1 MKTRLLWFLALAV
14 LMFGLKALP
23 GAPEERRDNAEAQAA
38 IQKVG
43 EAFVEAFHKGD
54 AKAVAAFW
62 APDGDYTDETG
73 QELKGREAI
82 EKAFA
87 NLFAEN
93 KGLKVHIES
102 TALRFVTADTA
113 VEDGTTEVYPPNGGP
128 PSKARY
134 TNFLVKKDGQWLL
147 SSVREAPFIPPG
159 NYRYLRGLEF
169 ALGDWTGEGPEG
181 AVERLSVAWSQ
192 NQNFLA
198 VTFSTTAKDIPV
210 GAASQR
216 IGWDPAAKR
225 IRAWIFDESGGFG
238 DGTWTRD
245 GDKWVCK
252 STHVRQ
258 DGKKAAATYL
268 LTPVDAD
275 TLTLQA
281 RDRTEDGK
289 QIPDTR
295 ELKLKRV
302 K

>member
-1 MKTRLLWFLALAV
+1 MRTRLLWFVALGVV
-14 LMFGLKALP
+14 LLGLNALP
-23 GAPEERRDNAEAQAA
+23 GADGKRADNAEAQAA
-38 IQKVG
+38 IQKLG
-43 EAFVEAFHKGD
+43 ESFVEAFHRGD
-54 AKAVAAFW
+54 AKAVAACW
-62 APDGDYTDETG
+62 TPDGDYTDETG
-73 QELKGREAI
+73 QEYKGREAI
-82 EKAFA
+82 EKALA
-87 NLFAEN
+87 DLFAQN
-93 KGLKVHIES
+93 KGMKLRIDS
-102 TALRFVTADTA
+102 TGLRFVTPDTA
-113 VEDGTTEVYPPNGGP
+113 VEDGTTAVYPPGGGP

-181 AVERLSVAWSQ
+181 AVERLSIAWSQ
-192 NQNFLA
+192 NQNFLD
-198 VTFSTTAKDIPV
+198 VTFSTTARDIPV

-216 IGWDPAAKR
+216 IGWDPTAKQ

-238 DGTWTRD
+238 DGTWTHD

-258 DGKKAAATYL
+258 DGKKATAAYV

-295 ELKLKRV
+295 VVKLKRG